1 MRHLF
6 FIRCGLL
13 NVVFV
18 LLILII
24 IKKTVEIRFWF
35 MEFARCLPVIYGIG
49 IPFLGTV
56 LGAACVFF
64 IKGNLHP
71 KVQRGMMAFAAGVM
85 VAASVWSL
93 LLPSIETSENYGRL
107 AFVPP
112 VAGFWVGILLLF
124 LIDKITPHL
133 HLGSKEPE
141 GPQVKMKR
149 STMLALAVTIHNIPE
164 GMAIGVVFAGWLA
177 GAGAV
182 VDGAVGTVGEVARS
196 TAGTVSLASA
206 VAVSIGMALQNFP
219 EGAII
224 SLPLRAEGENRL
236 MSFGL
241 GLISAV
247 AEAGAAV
254 VTIFLA
260 SALLPV
266 MPYLLSLAAGA
277 MIYVVVEELL
287 PEANEGIHFDG
298 VTLLFALGFSL
309 MMVLDTAL

>member
-1 MRHLF
+1 MD
-6 FIRCGLL
+6 
-13 NVVFV
+13 
-18 LLILII
+18 
-24 IKKTVEIRFWF
+24 
-35 MEFARCLPVIYGIG
+35 FAHYLPVIYGIG

-64 IKGNLHP
+64 MKGSLRP
-71 KVQRGMMAFAAGVM
+71 KVQRAMMAFAAGVM

-93 LLPSIETSENYGRL
+93 LLPSIESAADYGKL

-112 VAGFWVGILLLF
+112 VAGFWAGILLLF

-133 HLGSKEPE
+133 HLGSNDPE
-141 GPQVKMKR
+141 GPRVKMKR
-149 STMLALAVTIHNIPE
+149 TTMLALAVTIHNIPE
-164 GMAIGVVFAGWLA
+164 GMAIGVVFAGWFA
-177 GAGAV
+177 GAGDVASV
-182 VDGAVGTVGEVARS
+182 GA
-196 TAGTVSLASA
+196 AGGISLASA

-224 SLPLRAEGENRL
+224 SLPLRAEGETRL
-236 MSFGL
+236 KSFGL
-241 GLISAV
+241 GFVSAV

-254 VTIFLA
+254 VTVLLA
-260 SALLPV
+260 SSILPA

>member
-1 MRHLF
+1 MD
-6 FIRCGLL
+6 
-13 NVVFV
+13 
-18 LLILII
+18 
-24 IKKTVEIRFWF
+24 
-35 MEFARCLPVIYGIG
+35 FAHYLPVIYGIG

-64 IKGNLHP
+64 MKGSLRP
-71 KVQRGMMAFAAGVM
+71 KVQRAMMAFAAGVM

-93 LLPSIETSENYGRL
+93 LLPSIESAADYGKL

-133 HLGSKEPE
+133 HLGSNDPE
-141 GPQVKMKR
+141 GPRVKMKR
-149 STMLALAVTIHNIPE
+149 TTMLALAVTIHNIPE
-164 GMAIGVVFAGWLA
+164 GMAIGVVFTGWLA
-177 GAGAV
+177 GAG
-182 VDGAVGTVGEVARS
+182 TVAG
-196 TAGTVSLASA
+196 TAGDVASVGAAGGISLASA

-219 EGAII
+219 EGAIV
-224 SLPLRAEGENRL
+224 SLPLRAEGETRL
-236 MSFGL
+236 KSFGL
-241 GLISAV
+241 GFVSAV

-254 VTIFLA
+254 VTVLLA
-260 SALLPV
+260 SSILPA

-287 PEANEGIHFDG
+287 PEANEGVHFDG

>member
-1 MRHLF
+1 MP
-6 FIRCGLL
+6 
-13 NVVFV
+13 
-18 LLILII
+18 
-24 IKKTVEIRFWF
+24 
-35 MEFARCLPVIYGIG
+35 FAHYLPIIYGIG

-64 IKGNLHP
+64 MKGSLRP

-93 LLPSIETSENYGRL
+93 LLPSIESSAEYGKL
-107 AFVPP
+107 AFMPP
-112 VAGFWVGILLLF
+112 VVGFWVGILLLF

-133 HLGSKEPE
+133 HLGSDSPE
-141 GPQVKMKR
+141 GPKVKMKR
-149 STMLALAVTIHNIPE
+149 TTMLALAVTIHNIPE

-182 VDGAVGTVGEVARS
+182 ADGMNAAGSAGEIAGAV
-196 TAGTVSLASA
+196 AGAVPLASA

-224 SLPLRAEGENRL
+224 SLPLRAEGETRL
-236 MSFGL
+236 KSFGL
-241 GLISAV
+241 GFVSAV

-254 VTIFLA
+254 ITILLA
-260 SALLPV
+260 SFIMPS

>member
-1 MRHLF
+1 MD
-6 FIRCGLL
+6 I
-13 NVVFV
+13 
-18 LLILII
+18 
-24 IKKTVEIRFWF
+24 
-35 MEFARCLPVIYGIG
+35 ARYLPVIYGIG

-64 IKGNLHP
+64 VKGSLPP
-71 KVQRGMMAFAAGVM
+71 KVQRGMIAFAAGVM

-93 LLPSIETSENYGRL
+93 LLPSIESSGNYGKL

-112 VAGFWVGILLLF
+112 VAGFWAGILLLF
-124 LIDKITPHL
+124 LIDKLTPHL
-133 HLGSKEPE
+133 HLGSDEPE

-149 STMLALAVTIHNIPE
+149 TTMLALAVTIHNIPE

-177 GAGAV
+177 GAVAV
-182 VDGAVGTVGEVARS
+182 TDGAAVSVGVAES
-196 TAGTVSLASA
+196 VAGVVSLASA

-224 SLPLRAEGENRL
+224 SLPLRAEGETRL
-236 MSFGL
+236 KSFWL
-241 GLISAV
+241 GVVSAI
-247 AEAGAAV
+247 AEAGAAI

-260 SALLPV
+260 SALLPA

-287 PEANEGIHFDG
+287 PEASDGIHFDG

>member
-1 MRHLF
+1 MYLTHY
-6 FIRCGLL
+6 
-13 NVVFV
+13 
-18 LLILII
+18 
-24 IKKTVEIRFWF
+24 
-35 MEFARCLPVIYGIG
+35 LPVIYGIG

-64 IKGNLHP
+64 VKGSLPP

-93 LLPSIETSENYGRL
+93 LLPSIESSGNYGEL

-112 VAGFWVGILLLF
+112 VAGFWIGILLLF

-133 HLGSKEPE
+133 HLGCDEPE
-141 GPQVKMKR
+141 GPKVKMKR
-149 STMLALAVTIHNIPE
+149 TTMLALAVTIHNIPE

-177 GAGAV
+177 GAAGI
-182 VDGAVGTVGEVARS
+182 VDGAASSVGVAES
-196 TAGTVSLASA
+196 VAGVVSLASA

-224 SLPLRAEGENRL
+224 SLPLRAEGETRFK
-236 MSFGL
+236 SFWL
-241 GLISAV
+241 GVVSAI
-247 AEAGAAV
+247 AEAGAAII
-254 VTIFLA
+254 TIFLA

-287 PEANEGIHFDG
+287 PEASEGVHFDG

>member
-1 MRHLF
+1 MD
-6 FIRCGLL
+6 
-13 NVVFV
+13 
-18 LLILII
+18 
-24 IKKTVEIRFWF
+24 
-35 MEFARCLPVIYGIG
+35 FAHYLPVIYGIG

-64 IKGNLHP
+64 MKGNLRP
-71 KVQRGMMAFAAGVM
+71 KVQRAMMAFAAGVM

-93 LLPSIETSENYGRL
+93 LLPSIESAADYGRL

-112 VAGFWVGILLLF
+112 VAGFWAGILLLF

-133 HLGSKEPE
+133 HLGSNDPE
-141 GPQVKMKR
+141 GPRVKMKR
-149 STMLALAVTIHNIPE
+149 TTMLALAVTIHNIPE
-164 GMAIGVVFAGWLA
+164 GMAIGVVFAGWFA
-177 GAGAV
+177 GAGAIA
-182 VDGAVGTVGEVARS
+182 G
-196 TAGTVSLASA
+196 TAGDVASVGAAGGISLASA

-224 SLPLRAEGENRL
+224 SLPLRAEGETRL
-236 MSFGL
+236 KSFGL
-241 GLISAV
+241 GLVSAV

-254 VTIFLA
+254 VTVLLA
-260 SALLPV
+260 SSILPA

-287 PEANEGIHFDG
+287 PEANEGVHFDG

>member
-1 MRHLF
+1 MD
-6 FIRCGLL
+6 
-13 NVVFV
+13 
-18 LLILII
+18 
-24 IKKTVEIRFWF
+24 
-35 MEFARCLPVIYGIG
+35 FAHYLPVIYGIG

-64 IKGNLHP
+64 MKGSLRP
-71 KVQRGMMAFAAGVM
+71 KVQRAMMAFAAGVM

-93 LLPSIETSENYGRL
+93 LLPSIESAADYGRL

-112 VAGFWVGILLLF
+112 VAGFWAGIFLLF

-133 HLGSKEPE
+133 HLGSNDPE
-141 GPQVKMKR
+141 GPRVKMKR
-149 STMLALAVTIHNIPE
+149 TTMLALAVTIHNIPE

-177 GAGAV
+177 GAG
-182 VDGAVGTVGEVARS
+182 TVAG
-196 TAGTVSLASA
+196 TAGDVASIGAAGGISLASA

-219 EGAII
+219 EGAIV
-224 SLPLRAEGENRL
+224 SLPLRAEGETRL
-236 MSFGL
+236 KSFGL
-241 GLISAV
+241 GFVSAV

-254 VTIFLA
+254 VTVLLA
-260 SALLPV
+260 SSVLPA

-287 PEANEGIHFDG
+287 PEANEGVHFDG

>member
-1 MRHLF
+1 MD
-6 FIRCGLL
+6 
-13 NVVFV
+13 
-18 LLILII
+18 
-24 IKKTVEIRFWF
+24 
-35 MEFARCLPVIYGIG
+35 FAHYLPVIYGIG

-64 IKGNLHP
+64 MKGSLRP
-71 KVQRGMMAFAAGVM
+71 KVQRAMMAFAAGVM

-93 LLPSIETSENYGRL
+93 LLPSIESAADYGKL

-112 VAGFWVGILLLF
+112 VAGFWAGILLLF

-133 HLGSKEPE
+133 HLGSNDPE
-141 GPQVKMKR
+141 GPRVKMKR
-149 STMLALAVTIHNIPE
+149 TTMLALAVTIHNIPE

-177 GAGAV
+177 GAGAIA
-182 VDGAVGTVGEVARS
+182 G
-196 TAGTVSLASA
+196 TAGDVASVGAAGGISLASA

-224 SLPLRAEGENRL
+224 SLPLRAEGETRL
-236 MSFGL
+236 KSFGL
-241 GLISAV
+241 GFVSAV

-254 VTIFLA
+254 VTVLLA
-260 SALLPV
+260 SSILPA

-287 PEANEGIHFDG
+287 PEANEGVHFDG

>member
-1 MRHLF
+1 MD
-6 FIRCGLL
+6 
-13 NVVFV
+13 
-18 LLILII
+18 
-24 IKKTVEIRFWF
+24 
-35 MEFARCLPVIYGIG
+35 FAHYLPVIYGIG

-64 IKGNLHP
+64 MKGNLRP
-71 KVQRGMMAFAAGVM
+71 KVQRAMMAFAAGVM

-93 LLPSIETSENYGRL
+93 LLPSIESAADYGKL
-107 AFVPP
+107 AFIPP
-112 VAGFWVGILLLF
+112 VAGFWAGILLLF

-133 HLGSKEPE
+133 HLGSNDPE
-141 GPQVKMKR
+141 GPRVKMKR
-149 STMLALAVTIHNIPE
+149 TTMLALAVTIHNIPE

-177 GAGAV
+177 GAGTVA
-182 VDGAVGTVGEVARS
+182 GTVGDVAS
-196 TAGTVSLASA
+196 VGAAGGISLASA

-224 SLPLRAEGENRL
+224 SLPLRAEGETRL
-236 MSFGL
+236 KSFGL
-241 GLISAV
+241 GFVSAV

-254 VTIFLA
+254 VTLLLA
-260 SALLPV
+260 SSVLPA

-287 PEANEGIHFDG
+287 PEANEGVHFDG

>member
-1 MRHLF
+1 MD
-6 FIRCGLL
+6 
-13 NVVFV
+13 
-18 LLILII
+18 
-24 IKKTVEIRFWF
+24 
-35 MEFARCLPVIYGIG
+35 FAHYLPVIYGIG

-64 IKGNLHP
+64 MKGNLRP
-71 KVQRGMMAFAAGVM
+71 KVQRAMMAFAAGVM

-93 LLPSIETSENYGRL
+93 LLPSIESAADYGRL

-112 VAGFWVGILLLF
+112 VAGFWAGILLLF

-133 HLGSKEPE
+133 HFGSNDPE
-141 GPQVKMKR
+141 GPRVKMKR
-149 STMLALAVTIHNIPE
+149 TTMLALAVTIHNIPE

-182 VDGAVGTVGEVARS
+182 AG
-196 TAGTVSLASA
+196 TAGDVASMGAAGGISLASA

-219 EGAII
+219 EGAIV
-224 SLPLRAEGENRL
+224 SLPLRAEGETRL
-236 MSFGL
+236 KSFGL
-241 GLISAV
+241 GFVSAV

-254 VTIFLA
+254 VTVLLA
-260 SALLPV
+260 SSILPA

-287 PEANEGIHFDG
+287 PEANEGVHFDG

>member
-1 MRHLF
+1 MD
-6 FIRCGLL
+6 
-13 NVVFV
+13 
-18 LLILII
+18 
-24 IKKTVEIRFWF
+24 
-35 MEFARCLPVIYGIG
+35 FAHYLPVIYGIG

-64 IKGNLHP
+64 MKGSLRP
-71 KVQRGMMAFAAGVM
+71 KVQRAMMAFAAGVM

-93 LLPSIETSENYGRL
+93 LLPSIESAADYGKL
-107 AFVPP
+107 AFIPP
-112 VAGFWVGILLLF
+112 VAGFWAGILLLF

-133 HLGSKEPE
+133 HLGSNDPE
-141 GPQVKMKR
+141 GPRVKMKR
-149 STMLALAVTIHNIPE
+149 TTMLALAVTIHNIPE

-177 GAGAV
+177 GAG
-182 VDGAVGTVGEVARS
+182 TVAG
-196 TAGTVSLASA
+196 TAGDAASVGAAGGISLASA

-224 SLPLRAEGENRL
+224 SLPLRAEGETRL
-236 MSFGL
+236 KSFRL
-241 GLISAV
+241 GFVSAV

-254 VTIFLA
+254 VTVLLA
-260 SALLPV
+260 SSVLPA

-287 PEANEGIHFDG
+287 PEANEGVHFDG

>member
-1 MRHLF
+1 MD
-6 FIRCGLL
+6 
-13 NVVFV
+13 
-18 LLILII
+18 
-24 IKKTVEIRFWF
+24 
-35 MEFARCLPVIYGIG
+35 FAHYLPVIYGIG

-56 LGAACVFF
+56 FGAACVFF
-64 IKGNLHP
+64 MKGSLRP
-71 KVQRGMMAFAAGVM
+71 KVQRAMMAFAAGVM

-93 LLPSIETSENYGRL
+93 LLPSIESAADYGKL

-112 VAGFWVGILLLF
+112 VAGFWAGILLLF

-133 HLGSKEPE
+133 HLGSNDPE
-141 GPQVKMKR
+141 GPRVKMKR
-149 STMLALAVTIHNIPE
+149 TTMLALAVTIHNIPE

-177 GAGAV
+177 GAGAIA
-182 VDGAVGTVGEVARS
+182 G
-196 TAGTVSLASA
+196 TAGDVASVGAAGGISLASA

-219 EGAII
+219 EGAIV
-224 SLPLRAEGENRL
+224 SLPLRAEGETRL
-236 MSFGL
+236 KSFGL
-241 GLISAV
+241 GFVSAV

-254 VTIFLA
+254 VTVLLA
-260 SALLPV
+260 SSILPA

-287 PEANEGIHFDG
+287 PEANEGVHFDG

>member
-1 MRHLF
+1 MD
-6 FIRCGLL
+6 
-13 NVVFV
+13 
-18 LLILII
+18 
-24 IKKTVEIRFWF
+24 
-35 MEFARCLPVIYGIG
+35 FAHYLPVIYGIG

-64 IKGNLHP
+64 MKGSLRP
-71 KVQRGMMAFAAGVM
+71 KVQRAMMAFAAGVM

-93 LLPSIETSENYGRL
+93 LLPSIESAVDYGRL

-112 VAGFWVGILLLF
+112 VAGFWAGILLLF

-133 HLGSKEPE
+133 HLGSNDPE
-141 GPQVKMKR
+141 GPRVKMKR
-149 STMLALAVTIHNIPE
+149 TTMLALAVTIHNIPE

-177 GAGAV
+177 GAGAIA
-182 VDGAVGTVGEVARS
+182 G
-196 TAGTVSLASA
+196 TAGDVASVGAAGGISLASA

-219 EGAII
+219 EGAIV
-224 SLPLRAEGENRL
+224 SLPLRAEGETRL
-236 MSFGL
+236 KSFGL
-241 GLISAV
+241 GFVSAV

-254 VTIFLA
+254 VTVLLA
-260 SALLPV
+260 SSVLPA

-287 PEANEGIHFDG
+287 PEANEGVHFDG

>member
-1 MRHLF
+1 MD
-6 FIRCGLL
+6 
-13 NVVFV
+13 
-18 LLILII
+18 
-24 IKKTVEIRFWF
+24 
-35 MEFARCLPVIYGIG
+35 FAHYLPVIYGIG

-64 IKGNLHP
+64 MKGNLRP
-71 KVQRGMMAFAAGVM
+71 KVQRAMMAFAAGVM

-93 LLPSIETSENYGRL
+93 LLPSIESAADYGKL

-112 VAGFWVGILLLF
+112 VAGFWAGILLLF

-133 HLGSKEPE
+133 HLGSNDPE
-141 GPQVKMKR
+141 GPRVKMKR
-149 STMLALAVTIHNIPE
+149 TTMLALAVTIHNIPE

-177 GAGAV
+177 GAIAG
-182 VDGAVGTVGEVARS
+182 
-196 TAGTVSLASA
+196 TAGDVASVGAAGGISLASA

-219 EGAII
+219 EGAIV
-224 SLPLRAEGENRL
+224 SLPLRAEGETRL
-236 MSFGL
+236 KSFGL
-241 GLISAV
+241 GFVSAV

-254 VTIFLA
+254 VTVLLA
-260 SALLPV
+260 SSVLPA

-287 PEANEGIHFDG
+287 PEANEGVHFDG

>member
-1 MRHLF
+1 MD
-6 FIRCGLL
+6 
-13 NVVFV
+13 
-18 LLILII
+18 
-24 IKKTVEIRFWF
+24 
-35 MEFARCLPVIYGIG
+35 FAHYLPVIYGIG

-64 IKGNLHP
+64 MKGNLRP
-71 KVQRGMMAFAAGVM
+71 KVQRAMMAFAAGVM

-93 LLPSIETSENYGRL
+93 LLPSIESAADYGKL

-112 VAGFWVGILLLF
+112 VAGFWAGILLLF

-133 HLGSKEPE
+133 HLGSNDPE
-141 GPQVKMKR
+141 GPRVKMKR
-149 STMLALAVTIHNIPE
+149 TTMLALAVTIHNIPE

-177 GAGAV
+177 GAGAIA
-182 VDGAVGTVGEVARS
+182 G
-196 TAGTVSLASA
+196 TAGDVANVGAAGGISLASA

-219 EGAII
+219 EGAIV
-224 SLPLRAEGENRL
+224 SLPLRAEGETRL
-236 MSFGL
+236 KSFGL
-241 GLISAV
+241 GFVSAV

-254 VTIFLA
+254 VTVFLA
-260 SALLPV
+260 SSILPA

-287 PEANEGIHFDG
+287 PEANEGVHFDG

>member
-1 MRHLF
+1 MSLAHY
-6 FIRCGLL
+6 
-13 NVVFV
+13 
-18 LLILII
+18 
-24 IKKTVEIRFWF
+24 
-35 MEFARCLPVIYGIG
+35 LPIIYGIG

-64 IKGNLHP
+64 MKGELRP
-71 KVQRGMMAFAAGVM
+71 KVRRGMMAFAAGVM

-93 LLPSIETSENYGRL
+93 LLPSIESSAEYGKL
-107 AFVPP
+107 AFMPP
-112 VAGFWVGILLLF
+112 VAGFWAGILLLF

-133 HLGSKEPE
+133 HLGSSDPE
-141 GPQVKMKR
+141 GPRVKMKR
-149 STMLALAVTIHNIPE
+149 TTMLALAVTIHNIPE

-182 VDGAVGTVGEVARS
+182 AGASVEGAANAVA
-196 TAGTVSLASA
+196 GGISLASA
-206 VAVSIGMALQNFP
+206 VAVSVGMALQNFP

-224 SLPLRAEGENRL
+224 SLPLRAEGETRL
-236 MSFGL
+236 KAFGL
-241 GLISAV
+241 GFVSAV

-254 VTIFLA
+254 VTVLLA
-260 SALLPV
+260 SFLIPA

-287 PEANEGIHFDG
+287 PDANEGIHFDG

>member
-1 MRHLF
+1 MD
-6 FIRCGLL
+6 
-13 NVVFV
+13 
-18 LLILII
+18 
-24 IKKTVEIRFWF
+24 
-35 MEFARCLPVIYGIG
+35 FAYYLPVIYGIG

-64 IKGNLHP
+64 MKGNLRP
-71 KVQRGMMAFAAGVM
+71 KVQRSMMAFAAGVM

-93 LLPSIETSENYGRL
+93 LLPSIESAAGYGKL

-112 VAGFWVGILLLF
+112 VAGFWAGILLLF

-133 HLGSKEPE
+133 HLGSNDPE
-141 GPQVKMKR
+141 GPRVKMKR
-149 STMLALAVTIHNIPE
+149 TTMLALAVTIHNIPE

-177 GAGAV
+177 GAANGI
-182 VDGAVGTVGEVARS
+182 T
-196 TAGTVSLASA
+196 LASA

-219 EGAII
+219 EGAIV
-224 SLPLRAEGENRL
+224 SLPMRAEGETRL
-236 MSFGL
+236 KSFGL
-241 GLISAV
+241 GFVSAV

-254 VTIFLA
+254 ITVLLA
-260 SALLPV
+260 SSILPA

-287 PEANEGIHFDG
+287 PEANEGVHFDG

>member
-1 MRHLF
+1 MD
-6 FIRCGLL
+6 
-13 NVVFV
+13 
-18 LLILII
+18 
-24 IKKTVEIRFWF
+24 
-35 MEFARCLPVIYGIG
+35 FAHYLPVIYGIG

-64 IKGNLHP
+64 MKGSLRP
-71 KVQRGMMAFAAGVM
+71 KVQRAMMAFAAGVM

-93 LLPSIETSENYGRL
+93 LLPSIESAADYGKL

-112 VAGFWVGILLLF
+112 VAGFWAGILLLF

-133 HLGSKEPE
+133 HLGSNDPE
-141 GPQVKMKR
+141 GPRVKMKR
-149 STMLALAVTIHNIPE
+149 TTMLALAVTIHNIPE

-182 VDGAVGTVGEVARS
+182 AG
-196 TAGTVSLASA
+196 TAGDVASMGAAGGISLASA

-224 SLPLRAEGENRL
+224 SLPLRAEGETRL
-236 MSFGL
+236 KSFGL
-241 GLISAV
+241 GFVSAV

-254 VTIFLA
+254 VTVLLA
-260 SALLPV
+260 SSILLA

-287 PEANEGIHFDG
+287 PEANEGVHFDG

>member
-1 MRHLF
+1 MD
-6 FIRCGLL
+6 
-13 NVVFV
+13 
-18 LLILII
+18 
-24 IKKTVEIRFWF
+24 
-35 MEFARCLPVIYGIG
+35 FAHYLPVIYGIG

-64 IKGNLHP
+64 MKGSLRP
-71 KVQRGMMAFAAGVM
+71 KVQRAMMAFAAGVM

-93 LLPSIETSENYGRL
+93 LLPSIESAADYGKL

-112 VAGFWVGILLLF
+112 VAGFWAGILLLF

-133 HLGSKEPE
+133 HLGSNDPE
-141 GPQVKMKR
+141 GPRVKMKR
-149 STMLALAVTIHNIPE
+149 TTMLALAVTIHNIPE

-177 GAGAV
+177 GAGAIA
-182 VDGAVGTVGEVARS
+182 G
-196 TAGTVSLASA
+196 TAGDVASVGAAGGISLASA

-219 EGAII
+219 EGAIV
-224 SLPLRAEGENRL
+224 SLPLRAEGETRL
-236 MSFGL
+236 KSFGL
-241 GLISAV
+241 GFVSAV

-254 VTIFLA
+254 VTVLLA
-260 SALLPV
+260 SSILPA

-287 PEANEGIHFDG
+287 PEANEGVHFDG

>member
-1 MRHLF
+1 MD
-6 FIRCGLL
+6 
-13 NVVFV
+13 
-18 LLILII
+18 
-24 IKKTVEIRFWF
+24 
-35 MEFARCLPVIYGIG
+35 FAHYLPVIYGIG

-64 IKGNLHP
+64 VKGSLPP

-93 LLPSIETSENYGRL
+93 LLPSIESSGNYGKL

-112 VAGFWVGILLLF
+112 VAGFWIGILLLF

-133 HLGSKEPE
+133 HLGCDEPE
-141 GPQVKMKR
+141 GPKVKMKR
-149 STMLALAVTIHNIPE
+149 TTMLALAVTIHNIPE

-177 GAGAV
+177 GA
-182 VDGAVGTVGEVARS
+182 
-196 TAGTVSLASA
+196 AGGVTLAAA

-224 SLPLRAEGENRL
+224 SLPLRAEGETRL
-236 MSFGL
+236 KSFWL
-241 GLISAV
+241 GVVSAI
-247 AEAGAAV
+247 AEAGAAII
-254 VTIFLA
+254 TIFLA

-287 PEANEGIHFDG
+287 PEASEGVHFDG

>member
-1 MRHLF
+1 MD
-6 FIRCGLL
+6 
-13 NVVFV
+13 
-18 LLILII
+18 
-24 IKKTVEIRFWF
+24 
-35 MEFARCLPVIYGIG
+35 FAHYLPVIYGIG

-64 IKGNLHP
+64 MKGSLRP
-71 KVQRGMMAFAAGVM
+71 KVQRAMMAFAAGVM

-93 LLPSIETSENYGRL
+93 LLPSIESAADYGKL

-112 VAGFWVGILLLF
+112 VAGFWAGILLLF

-133 HLGSKEPE
+133 HLGSNDPE
-141 GPQVKMKR
+141 GPRVKMKR
-149 STMLALAVTIHNIPE
+149 TTMLALAVTIHNIPE

-177 GAGAV
+177 GAIAG
-182 VDGAVGTVGEVARS
+182 
-196 TAGTVSLASA
+196 TAGDVASVDAAGGISLASA

-219 EGAII
+219 EGAIV
-224 SLPLRAEGENRL
+224 SLPLRAEGETRL
-236 MSFGL
+236 KSFGL
-241 GLISAV
+241 GFVSAV

-254 VTIFLA
+254 VTVLLA
-260 SALLPV
+260 SSILPA

-287 PEANEGIHFDG
+287 PEANEGVHFDG

>member
-1 MRHLF
+1 MD
-6 FIRCGLL
+6 
-13 NVVFV
+13 
-18 LLILII
+18 
-24 IKKTVEIRFWF
+24 
-35 MEFARCLPVIYGIG
+35 FAHYLPVIYGIG

-64 IKGNLHP
+64 MKGSLRP
-71 KVQRGMMAFAAGVM
+71 KVQRAMMAFAAGVM

-93 LLPSIETSENYGRL
+93 LLPSIESAADYGKL

-112 VAGFWVGILLLF
+112 VAGFWAGILLLF

-133 HLGSKEPE
+133 HLGSNDPE
-141 GPQVKMKR
+141 GPRVKMKR
-149 STMLALAVTIHNIPE
+149 TTMLALAVTIHNIPE

-182 VDGAVGTVGEVARS
+182 AG
-196 TAGTVSLASA
+196 TAGDVASVGAAGGISLASA

-219 EGAII
+219 EGAIV
-224 SLPLRAEGENRL
+224 SLPLRAEGETRL
-236 MSFGL
+236 KSFGL
-241 GLISAV
+241 GFVSAV

-254 VTIFLA
+254 VTVLLA
-260 SALLPV
+260 SSILPA

-287 PEANEGIHFDG
+287 PEANEGVHFDG

>member
-1 MRHLF
+1 MD
-6 FIRCGLL
+6 I
-13 NVVFV
+13 
-18 LLILII
+18 
-24 IKKTVEIRFWF
+24 
-35 MEFARCLPVIYGIG
+35 ARYLPVIYGIG

-64 IKGNLHP
+64 VKGSLPP

-93 LLPSIETSENYGRL
+93 LLPSIESSGNYGKL

-112 VAGFWVGILLLF
+112 VAGFWAGILLLF
-124 LIDKITPHL
+124 LIDKLTPHL
-133 HLGSKEPE
+133 HLGSDEPE

-149 STMLALAVTIHNIPE
+149 TTMLALAVTIHNIPE

-177 GAGAV
+177 GAVAV
-182 VDGAVGTVGEVARS
+182 TDGAAVSVGVAES
-196 TAGTVSLASA
+196 VAGVVSLASA

-224 SLPLRAEGENRL
+224 SLPLRAEGETRL
-236 MSFGL
+236 KSFWL
-241 GLISAV
+241 GVVSAI
-247 AEAGAAV
+247 AEAGAAI

-260 SALLPV
+260 SALLPA

-287 PEANEGIHFDG
+287 PEASDGIHFDG

>member
-1 MRHLF
+1 MD
-6 FIRCGLL
+6 
-13 NVVFV
+13 
-18 LLILII
+18 
-24 IKKTVEIRFWF
+24 
-35 MEFARCLPVIYGIG
+35 FAHYLPVIYGIG

-64 IKGNLHP
+64 MKGSLRP
-71 KVQRGMMAFAAGVM
+71 KVQRSMMAFAAGVM

-93 LLPSIETSENYGRL
+93 LLPSIESATGYGKL

-112 VAGFWVGILLLF
+112 VAGFWAGILLLF

-133 HLGSKEPE
+133 HLGSNDPE
-141 GPQVKMKR
+141 GPRVKMKR
-149 STMLALAVTIHNIPE
+149 TTMLALAVTIHNIPE

-177 GAGAV
+177 CAGAIA
-182 VDGAVGTVGEVARS
+182 G
-196 TAGTVSLASA
+196 TAGDVASVGAAGGISLASA

-219 EGAII
+219 EGAIV
-224 SLPLRAEGENRL
+224 SLPLRAEGETRL
-236 MSFGL
+236 KSFGL
-241 GLISAV
+241 GFVSAV

-254 VTIFLA
+254 VTILLA
-260 SALLPV
+260 STILPA

-287 PEANEGIHFDG
+287 PEANEGVHFDG

>member
-1 MRHLF
+1 MYL
-6 FIRCGLL
+6 
-13 NVVFV
+13 
-18 LLILII
+18 
-24 IKKTVEIRFWF
+24 TYYS
-35 MEFARCLPVIYGIG
+35 PVIYGIG

-64 IKGNLHP
+64 VKGSLPP

-93 LLPSIETSENYGRL
+93 LLPSIESSGNYGEL

-112 VAGFWVGILLLF
+112 VAGFWIGILLLF

-133 HLGSKEPE
+133 HLGCDEPE
-141 GPQVKMKR
+141 GPKVKMKR
-149 STMLALAVTIHNIPE
+149 TTMLALAVTIHNIPE

-177 GAGAV
+177 GAAGI
-182 VDGAVGTVGEVARS
+182 VDGAASSVGVAES
-196 TAGTVSLASA
+196 VAGVVSLASA

-224 SLPLRAEGENRL
+224 SLPLRAEGETRL
-236 MSFGL
+236 KSFWL
-241 GLISAV
+241 GVVSAI
-247 AEAGAAV
+247 AEAGAAII
-254 VTIFLA
+254 TIFLA

-287 PEANEGIHFDG
+287 PEASEGVHFDG

>member
-1 MRHLF
+1 MD
-6 FIRCGLL
+6 
-13 NVVFV
+13 
-18 LLILII
+18 
-24 IKKTVEIRFWF
+24 
-35 MEFARCLPVIYGIG
+35 FAHYLPVIYGIG

-64 IKGNLHP
+64 MKGNLRP
-71 KVQRGMMAFAAGVM
+71 KVQRAMMAFAAGVM

-93 LLPSIETSENYGRL
+93 LLPSIESAADYGKL

-112 VAGFWVGILLLF
+112 VAGFWAGILLLF

-133 HLGSKEPE
+133 HLGSNDPE
-141 GPQVKMKR
+141 GPRVKMKR
-149 STMLALAVTIHNIPE
+149 TTMLALAVTIHNIPE

-182 VDGAVGTVGEVARS
+182 AG
-196 TAGTVSLASA
+196 TAGDVASVGAAGGISLASA

-219 EGAII
+219 EGAIV
-224 SLPLRAEGENRL
+224 SLPLRAEGETRL
-236 MSFGL
+236 KSFGL
-241 GLISAV
+241 GFVSAV

-254 VTIFLA
+254 VTVLLA
-260 SALLPV
+260 SSVLPA

-287 PEANEGIHFDG
+287 PEANEGVHFDG

>member
-1 MRHLF
+1 MD
-6 FIRCGLL
+6 
-13 NVVFV
+13 
-18 LLILII
+18 
-24 IKKTVEIRFWF
+24 
-35 MEFARCLPVIYGIG
+35 FAHYLPVIYGIG

-64 IKGNLHP
+64 MKGSLRP
-71 KVQRGMMAFAAGVM
+71 KVQRAMMAFAAGVM

-93 LLPSIETSENYGRL
+93 LLPSIESAADYGKL

-112 VAGFWVGILLLF
+112 VAGFWAGILLLF

-133 HLGSKEPE
+133 HLGSNDPE
-141 GPQVKMKR
+141 GPRVKMKR
-149 STMLALAVTIHNIPE
+149 TTMLALAVTIHNIPE

-177 GAGAV
+177 GAGAIA
-182 VDGAVGTVGEVARS
+182 G
-196 TAGTVSLASA
+196 TAGDAASVGAAGGISLASA

-224 SLPLRAEGENRL
+224 SLPLRAEGETRL
-236 MSFGL
+236 KSFGL
-241 GLISAV
+241 GFVSAV

-254 VTIFLA
+254 VTLLLA
-260 SALLPV
+260 SSVLPA

-287 PEANEGIHFDG
+287 PEASEGVHFDG

>member
-1 MRHLF
+1 MYLTHYS
-6 FIRCGLL
+6 
-13 NVVFV
+13 
-18 LLILII
+18 
-24 IKKTVEIRFWF
+24 
-35 MEFARCLPVIYGIG
+35 PVIYGIG

-64 IKGNLHP
+64 VKGSLPP

-93 LLPSIETSENYGRL
+93 LLPSIESSGNYGKL

-112 VAGFWVGILLLF
+112 VAGFWIGILLLF

-133 HLGSKEPE
+133 HLGCDEPE
-141 GPQVKMKR
+141 GPKVKMKR
-149 STMLALAVTIHNIPE
+149 TTMLALAVTIHNIPE

-177 GAGAV
+177 GAAGI
-182 VDGAVGTVGEVARS
+182 VDGAASSVGVAES
-196 TAGTVSLASA
+196 VAGVVSLASA

-224 SLPLRAEGENRL
+224 SLPLRAEGETRL
-236 MSFGL
+236 KSFWL
-241 GLISAV
+241 GVVSAI
-247 AEAGAAV
+247 AEAGAAII
-254 VTIFLA
+254 TIFLA

-287 PEANEGIHFDG
+287 PEASEGVHFDG

>member
-1 MRHLF
+1 MD
-6 FIRCGLL
+6 
-13 NVVFV
+13 
-18 LLILII
+18 
-24 IKKTVEIRFWF
+24 
-35 MEFARCLPVIYGIG
+35 FAHYLPVIYGIG

-64 IKGNLHP
+64 MKGSLRP
-71 KVQRGMMAFAAGVM
+71 KVQRAMMAFAAGVM

-93 LLPSIETSENYGRL
+93 LLPSIESAADYGKL

-112 VAGFWVGILLLF
+112 VAGFWAGILLLF

-133 HLGSKEPE
+133 HLGSNDPE
-141 GPQVKMKR
+141 GPRVKMKR
-149 STMLALAVTIHNIPE
+149 TTMLALAVTIHNIPE

-182 VDGAVGTVGEVARS
+182 AG
-196 TAGTVSLASA
+196 TAGDVANVGAAGGISLASA

-219 EGAII
+219 EGAIV
-224 SLPLRAEGENRL
+224 SLPLRAEGETRL
-236 MSFGL
+236 KSFGL
-241 GLISAV
+241 GFVSAV

-254 VTIFLA
+254 VTVLLA
-260 SALLPV
+260 SSVLPA

-287 PEANEGIHFDG
+287 PEANEGVHFDG

>member
-1 MRHLF
+1 MD
-6 FIRCGLL
+6 
-13 NVVFV
+13 
-18 LLILII
+18 
-24 IKKTVEIRFWF
+24 
-35 MEFARCLPVIYGIG
+35 FAHYLPVIYGIG

-64 IKGNLHP
+64 MKGSLRP
-71 KVQRGMMAFAAGVM
+71 KVQRAMMAFAAGVM

-93 LLPSIETSENYGRL
+93 LLPSIESASDYGKL

-112 VAGFWVGILLLF
+112 VAGFWAGILLLF

-133 HLGSKEPE
+133 HLGSNDPE
-141 GPQVKMKR
+141 GPRVKMKR
-149 STMLALAVTIHNIPE
+149 TTMLALAVTIHNIPE

-182 VDGAVGTVGEVARS
+182 AG
-196 TAGTVSLASA
+196 TAGDVASVGAAGGISLASA

-224 SLPLRAEGENRL
+224 SLPLRAEGETRL
-236 MSFGL
+236 KSFGL
-241 GLISAV
+241 GFVSAV

-254 VTIFLA
+254 VTILLA
-260 SALLPV
+260 STILPA

-287 PEANEGIHFDG
+287 PEANEGVHFDG

>member
-1 MRHLF
+1 MD
-6 FIRCGLL
+6 
-13 NVVFV
+13 
-18 LLILII
+18 
-24 IKKTVEIRFWF
+24 
-35 MEFARCLPVIYGIG
+35 FAHYLPVIYGIG

-64 IKGNLHP
+64 MKGNLRP
-71 KVQRGMMAFAAGVM
+71 KVQRAMMAFAAGVM

-93 LLPSIETSENYGRL
+93 LLPSIESAADYGKL

-112 VAGFWVGILLLF
+112 VAGFWAGILLLF

-133 HLGSKEPE
+133 HLGSNDPE
-141 GPQVKMKR
+141 GPRVKMKR
-149 STMLALAVTIHNIPE
+149 TTMLALAVTIHNIPE

-177 GAGAV
+177 GAGAIA
-182 VDGAVGTVGEVARS
+182 G
-196 TAGTVSLASA
+196 TAGDVASVGAAGGISLASA

-219 EGAII
+219 EGAIV
-224 SLPLRAEGENRL
+224 SLPLRAEGETRL
-236 MSFGL
+236 KSFGL
-241 GLISAV
+241 GFVSAV

-254 VTIFLA
+254 VTVLLA
-260 SALLPV
+260 SSVLPA

-287 PEANEGIHFDG
+287 PEASEGVHFDG

>member
-1 MRHLF
+1 MD
-6 FIRCGLL
+6 
-13 NVVFV
+13 
-18 LLILII
+18 
-24 IKKTVEIRFWF
+24 
-35 MEFARCLPVIYGIG
+35 FAHYLPVIYGIG

-64 IKGNLHP
+64 MKGSLRP
-71 KVQRGMMAFAAGVM
+71 KVQRAMMAFAAGVM

-93 LLPSIETSENYGRL
+93 LLPSIESAADYGKL

-112 VAGFWVGILLLF
+112 VAGFWAGILLLF

-133 HLGSKEPE
+133 HLGSNDPE
-141 GPQVKMKR
+141 GPRVKMKR
-149 STMLALAVTIHNIPE
+149 TTMLALAVTIHNIPE

-182 VDGAVGTVGEVARS
+182 AGIAGDVASVGA
-196 TAGTVSLASA
+196 AGGISLASA

-224 SLPLRAEGENRL
+224 SLPLRAEGETRL
-236 MSFGL
+236 KSFGL
-241 GLISAV
+241 GFVSAV

-254 VTIFLA
+254 VTLLLA
-260 SALLPV
+260 SSILPA

-287 PEANEGIHFDG
+287 PEANEGVHFDG

>member
-1 MRHLF
+1 MD
-6 FIRCGLL
+6 
-13 NVVFV
+13 
-18 LLILII
+18 
-24 IKKTVEIRFWF
+24 
-35 MEFARCLPVIYGIG
+35 FAHYLPVIYGIG

-64 IKGNLHP
+64 MKGSLRP

-93 LLPSIETSENYGRL
+93 LLPSIESSGDCGKL

-112 VAGFWVGILLLF
+112 VAGFWAGILLLF

-133 HLGSKEPE
+133 HFGSSEPE
-141 GPQVKMKR
+141 GPRVKMKR
-149 STMLALAVTIHNIPE
+149 TTMLALAVTIHNIPE

-177 GAGAV
+177 GAGAG
-182 VDGAVGTVGEVARS
+182 DVA
-196 TAGTVSLASA
+196 GGISLASA

-224 SLPLRAEGENRL
+224 SLPLRAEGETRL
-236 MSFGL
+236 KSFGL
-241 GLISAV
+241 GFVSAV

-254 VTIFLA
+254 VTILLA
-260 SALLPV
+260 GTILPA

>member
-1 MRHLF
+1 M
-6 FIRCGLL
+6 
-13 NVVFV
+13 VV
-18 LLILII
+18 
-24 IKKTVEIRFWF
+24 ENY
-35 MEFARCLPVIYGIG
+35 LPVIYGIG

-64 IKGNLHP
+64 VKGSLPP

-93 LLPSIETSENYGRL
+93 LLPSIESSENYGKL

-112 VAGFWVGILLLF
+112 VAGFWAGILLLF
-124 LIDKITPHL
+124 LIDKLTPHL
-133 HLGSKEPE
+133 HLGSDEPE

-149 STMLALAVTIHNIPE
+149 TTMLALAVTIHNIPE

-177 GAGAV
+177 GAGGI
-182 VDGAVGTVGEVARS
+182 VDGAASSVGVAES
-196 TAGTVSLASA
+196 VAGVVSLASA
-206 VAVSIGMALQNFP
+206 VAVSVGMALQNFP

-224 SLPLRAEGENRL
+224 SLPLRAEGETRL
-236 MSFGL
+236 KSFWL
-241 GLISAV
+241 GVVSAI
-247 AEAGAAV
+247 AEAGAAI

-260 SALLPV
+260 SALLPM

-287 PEANEGIHFDG
+287 PEASEGIHFDG

>member
-1 MRHLF
+1 MD
-6 FIRCGLL
+6 
-13 NVVFV
+13 
-18 LLILII
+18 
-24 IKKTVEIRFWF
+24 
-35 MEFARCLPVIYGIG
+35 FAHYLPVIYGIG

-64 IKGNLHP
+64 MKGNLRP
-71 KVQRGMMAFAAGVM
+71 KVQRAMMAFAAGVM

-93 LLPSIETSENYGRL
+93 LLPSIESAADYGKL

-112 VAGFWVGILLLF
+112 VAGFWAGILLLF

-133 HLGSKEPE
+133 HLGSNDPE
-141 GPQVKMKR
+141 GPRVKMKR
-149 STMLALAVTIHNIPE
+149 TTMLALAVTIHNIPE

-177 GAGAV
+177 GAGAIA
-182 VDGAVGTVGEVARS
+182 G
-196 TAGTVSLASA
+196 TAGDVANVGAAGGISLASA

-219 EGAII
+219 EGAIV
-224 SLPLRAEGENRL
+224 SLPLRAEGETRL
-236 MSFGL
+236 KSFGL
-241 GLISAV
+241 GFVSAV

-254 VTIFLA
+254 VTVFLA
-260 SALLPV
+260 SSILPA
-266 MPYLLSLAAGA
+266 MSYLLSLAAGA

-287 PEANEGIHFDG
+287 PEANEGVHFDG